1 LFTKLKKQNMKKT
14 LASIFGVWALVM
26 LATASFGQTNSGQSN
41 SKPTY
46 QNPTTLSDPTMS
58 SRLQTDLS
66 GRNSQLGN
74 NSVSWYDTGNGYYG
88 TYSIGNENYMAR
100 YDKQGK
106 YIDTMTKGNWNDSDV
121 PQSLKSA
128 YDKSNYKNQR
138 VTGYW
143 SLSDP
148 SSRKG
153 YYLETQDNNGKTSRI
168 WADENGKFSTSPP
181 SNYNNERAR
190 SK

>member
-1 LFTKLKKQNMKKT
+1 MKKS
-14 LASIFGVWALVM
+14 LALIFGVWALAM
-26 LATASFGQTNSGQSN
+26 LSLASFGQTNP
-41 SKPTY
+41 KPSY

-106 YIDTMTKGNWNDSDV
+106 YVDTMTKGNWGDSDV
-121 PQSLKSA
+121 PQSLKSSF
-128 YDKSNYKNQR
+128 DKSTYKNQR

-143 SLSDP
+143 TLSDP
-148 SSRKG
+148 SNRKG
-153 YYLETQDNNGKTSRI
+153 YYLETQDDNGKTSRI

-181 SNYNNERAR
+181 SNYNDRAR
-190 SK
+190 SNK

>member
-1 LFTKLKKQNMKKT
+1 MRK
-14 LASIFGVWALVM
+14 SIATIVSAWAFVI
-26 LATASFGQTNSGQSN
+26 LATASFGQTNSS
-41 SKPTY
+41 PTV

-74 NSVSWYDTGNGYYG
+74 NQVSWYDTGNGYYG
-88 TYSIGNENYMAR
+88 TYNVGNTDYMVR

-106 YIDTMTKGNWNDSDV
+106 YQDTMTKGNWSDPDV
-121 PQSLKSA
+121 PSSLKSS
-128 YDKSNYKNQR
+128 YSKSPYKDQK

-143 SLSDP
+143 SVSDP
-148 SSRKG
+148 SDRKG
-153 YYLETQDNNGKTSRI
+153 YYMEIQDNNGKTQRV

-181 SNYNNERAR
+181 KAKMNDGSRP
-190 SK
+190 KTK